1 MPAYELTATPIE
13 THTDT
18 AVAGTAGDD
27 DVGPFVLNL
36 CPVTEPLAIPQPRA
50 SGLNK
55 FTFFCSRGWE
65 GNVEQYWL
73 HMGYFAT
80 RTEAEKWLMVLQ
92 RLYPQAFVSQTEV
105 TFAPEHHA
113 TLQLTAR
120 RREPL
125 P

>member
-1 MPAYELTATPIE
+1 MQNEAGL
-13 THTDT
+13 
-18 AVAGTAGDD
+18 AVGNE
-27 DVGPFVLNL
+27 VGPFVLNL
-36 CPVTEPLAIPQPRA
+36 CPVAEPIAVPQPR
-50 SGLNK
+50 SSDLTK

-65 GNVEQYWL
+65 GNVEQCWL

-80 RTEAEKWLMVLQ
+80 RPEAEKWLMVLQ
-92 RLYPQAFVSQTEV
+92 RLYPQAFVSQAEV

-120 RREPL
+120 RRERL